1 MNKEQMEDA
10 VRELWL
16 QGGIF
21 LHRSVFR
28 LGNAEAIAIDAQSKL
43 KRVED
48 AARMYS
54 KPQAIEYLRSAGH
67 IGGLNHEPL
76 RKVEQEWLDRIFV
89 RERCSEVW
97 IGLASVMATAQEQG
111 IHVENHLQVPCRCL
125 DSVERKR
132 KKRST
137 NVGAIQ
143 EAKEQEER
151 EAIIKSVPA
160 FQWQPKKGKR
170 SVPVKLMN
178 RRR

>member
-1 MNKEQMEDA
+1 
-10 VRELWL
+10 
-16 QGGIF
+16 
-21 LHRSVFR
+21 
-28 LGNAEAIAIDAQSKL
+28 
-43 KRVED
+43 
-48 AARMYS
+48 MYA
-54 KPQAIEYLRSAGH
+54 KPQAIEYLRSSGN

-97 IGLASVMATAQEQG
+97 IGLASVMATAEEQG

-170 SVPVKLMN
+170 SVPVKLTTL
-178 RRR
+178 RKQAQDKQ